1 MSIITIIS
9 DFGYSDHYVAALKA
23 SIFKLN
29 SNLNI
34 VDISHDIK
42 KFNIS
47 HAAHVLK
54 NVYNDFPQGTIHV
67 ICVKASEKKERIL
80 VVKMNE
86 HYFITYDTGI
96 FTLINLKENYTA
108 VSVDYS
114 ILSSFPEKTVMG
126 PIAAKL
132 AANNDISTIGK
143 PIMDLKRKYFVNP
156 NITNNKIVGHILRI
170 DHYGNLLTNISY
182 DDFNKLEKE
191 NSGVYEIIIGI
202 EKLLKIHKAY
212 FNVDGGEVF
221 ALFNENKFLEI
232 GMNLGN
238 ASKLLGM
245 KEDDPIT
252 INFL

>member
-23 SIFKLN
+23 SILKLN
-29 SNLNI
+29 PNLNVI
-34 VDISHDIK
+34 DISHDIK

-54 NVYNDFPQGTIHV
+54 NVYKDFPQGTIHV
-67 ICVKASEKKERIL
+67 ICVKASEKKERIV

-114 ILSSFPEKTVMG
+114 ILSSFPEKTIMG

-156 NITNNKIVGHILRI
+156 NIAKNKIVGHILRI

-202 EKLLKIHKAY
+202 EKLSKIHKSY
-212 FNVDGGEVF
+212 FNVDAGEVF

>member
-54 NVYNDFPQGTIHV
+54 NVYKDFPQGTIHV
-67 ICVKASEKKERIL
+67 ICVKASEKKERIV

-96 FTLINLKENYTA
+96 FTLINLKQNYTA

-114 ILSSFPEKTVMG
+114 ILSSFPEKTIMG

-132 AANNDISTIGK
+132 ASNNDISTIGK

-156 NITNNKIVGHILRI
+156 NIAKNKIVGHVLRI
-170 DHYGNLLTNISY
+170 DHYGNLITNINYS
-182 DDFNKLEKE
+182 D
-191 NSGVYEIIIGI
+191 
-202 EKLLKIHKAY
+202 
-212 FNVDGGEVF
+212 
-221 ALFNENKFLEI
+221 LFL
-232 GMNLGN
+232 
-238 ASKLLGM
+238 
-245 KEDDPIT
+245 
-252 INFL
+252 